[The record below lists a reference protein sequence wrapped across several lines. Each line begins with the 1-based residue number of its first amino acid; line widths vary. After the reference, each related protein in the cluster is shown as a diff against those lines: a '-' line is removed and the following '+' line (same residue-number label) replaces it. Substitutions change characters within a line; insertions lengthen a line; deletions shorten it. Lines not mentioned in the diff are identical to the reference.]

1 MSSKSLVP
9 KGKKSIDKQ
18 LAPQKDYLAHM
29 NDLFLVPLRS
39 PHEPFKSPLVYI
51 ADALRA
57 RGFTG
62 PNLRAALLTIVILN
76 SARLNRRMAEFLVC
90 KDLSIPRT
98 TVSQCLEMIPD
109 EFYRESDIHDHKFL
123 FSHSSKM
130 NGQVLVSTNPEG
142 FKKVISD
149 VINIIDRGYATLQA
163 EAKST
168 YGDDLREHKINP
180 MISLLGVATG
190 HTDNLP
196 DYPGALYV
204 PMTEHMDKN
213 FIQIMNE
220 QDRRND
226 KLLKVRI
233 QNNLLRLRTATVTI
247 PFLKKLADH
256 IEKQSPAN
264 SDKKINIIIDTI
276 SLCTII
282 NNPPPFTESEMT
294 AKFLNM
300 TPEEFS
306 ALTPAA
312 KNNVPKDRTIIT
324 SKVDYY
330 MAWVLLK
337 ELIPIGSGFLTERQV
352 RIFEALKKYCMDIV
366 QNTFIIKKNDP
377 IEQLST
383 LMNNQSSWPSRDK
396 VYELVNQPGAERVS
410 EATLNNELDVLL
422 KARMIVRV
430 QVPKNKYLY
439 RVNTFD
445 SLSYIDLPHPKDIED
460 PIYKGKKV
468 RAVDP
473 LTNIVED
480 I

>member
-1 MSSKSLVP
+1 MASKSLVP
-9 KGKKSIDKQ
+9 KGKKSRDKQ
-18 LAPQKDYLAHM
+18 LTPQKDYLAHM
-29 NDLFLVPLRS
+29 NDLYLVPLRS

-62 PNLRAALLTIVILN
+62 PNLRAALLTMVILN

-98 TVSQCLEMIPD
+98 TVSQCLEMIPV
-109 EFYRESDIHDHKFL
+109 EFYRESGIHDHKFL
-123 FSHSSKM
+123 FSYSNKM

-204 PMTEHMDKN
+204 SMTEHMDKN
-213 FIQIMNE
+213 FIQIVNE
-220 QDRRND
+220 QDHRND

-233 QNNLLRLRTATVTI
+233 QNNLLRLRPATVTI

-264 SDKKINIIIDTI
+264 ADKKINIIIDII

-282 NNPPPFTESEMT
+282 NNPPPFTEFEMT

-306 ALTPAA
+306 SLTPAA
-312 KNNVPKDRTIIT
+312 KNDDPKDRSIIT
-324 SKVDYY
+324 SKVDYF

-337 ELIPIGSGFLTERQV
+337 ELIPIGSGFLTERQIRV
-352 RIFEALKKYCMDIV
+352 FEALKKHCLDIV
-366 QNTFIIKKNDP
+366 HSTFAKKNDP
-377 IEQLST
+377 VDQFST
-383 LMNNQSSWPSRDK
+383 LMNNEDSWPGRDK
-396 VYELVNQPGAERVS
+396 LYELVNQPGAGGITES
-410 EATLNNELDVLL
+410 TLNSELDVLL
-422 KARMIVRV
+422 KARLIVRV
-430 QVPKNKYLY
+430 KVGKNKYLY

-445 SLSYIDLPHPKDIED
+445 SLKYIDLPHPREIKD
-460 PIYKGKKV
+460 PIYNGKK
-468 RAVDP
+468 ATLVDP
-473 LTNIVED
+473 LTNIVEE